1 MLAHRPSSPLGAG
14 RKERPCGDDWDCKR
28 PNQSKDF
35 HDIMAHRPWWLN
47 QWKLLNCF
55 IQWSTFLGLVNYCF
69 ITFTDDRS
77 LCWAA
82 IQCELPLQRGKPP
95 RWSVCDCLEW
105 NKRSRHPSGGVK
117 PTRVLQLHYYGHLV
131 WPYDWLHLR
140 HSFQW
145 HVVLV
150 LVDLHWWPVCSSRHW
165 WSQAR
170 ARVQIEFSIP
180 QIELGLVRFCQK
192 NKEIFALS
200 NFSEPMNSFRISFNA
215 NLS

>member
-1 MLAHRPSSPLGAG
+1 MVKP
-14 RKERPCGDDWDCKR
+14 
-28 PNQSKDF
+28 
-35 HDIMAHRPWWLN
+35 M
-47 QWKLLNCF
+47 KLLNCF

-105 NKRSRHPSGGVK
+105 NKRSRHPSGDVK
-117 PTRVLQLHYYGHLV
+117 PTPVLQLHYYGHLV

-180 QIELGLVRFCQK
+180 KIELGLVRFWQK
-192 NKEIFALS
+192 SKE
-200 NFSEPMNSFRISFNA
+200 FSLTQILMTQWTCLAIVLMQICRKRGSRRV
-215 NLS
+215 LQT